1 MIKEILKKS
10 IYLSLIL
17 ILLIFFLPKL
27 KASIR
32 PGISLE
38 KPYVKIKNNIIKVEI
53 ADDFE
58 EQIKGLSNRDNL
70 DDDSGMLFVFQD
82 KQIRRFWMKNMR
94 FPLDIIWIDD
104 NKIVKIDK
112 NLPPEGENP
121 QNIYS
126 SEIPVNY
133 VLEVNGGYCDK
144 HNIKVGSDVILKI
157 ESN

>member
-1 MIKEILKKS
+1 MMKAILKKS

-17 ILLIFFLPKL
+17 ILLVFLLPKL

-82 KQIRRFWMKNMR
+82 KQIRRFWMKNMY

-144 HNIKVGSDVILKI
+144 HNIKVGSEVILKI